1 MPNKKSKQR
10 KMDRKR
16 KNLEIRQYRRMKKKL
31 RKQNGSSK

>member
-1 MPNKKSKQR
+1 MPNKKAKQR

-16 KNLEIRQYRRMKKKL
+16 KNLEIRQYKRMQKKL